1 MFPTTRLGFTPTLY
15 IAAALLTL
23 NAMFVLII
31 GWQLL
36 AGYFGPAGG

>member
-1 MFPTTRLGFTPTLY
+1 MFPTTRLGSSPGLY

-23 NAMFVLII
+23 NAVYALIV

-36 AGYFGPAGG
+36 AGYLGPAG